1 VVEVVEYINLLDGA
15 VIAKIMGLGFV
26 TIVIMAVI
34 EVVYRVEMMG
44 EDEE

>member
-1 VVEVVEYINLLDGA
+1 MEYINLLDGA
-15 VIAKIMGLGFV
+15 VVAKIIGLGFV

-44 EDEE
+44 EDDE